1 MKCDGPT
8 GWLLGALSKNCFRWL
23 RRRGEKEERARNV
36 CPGQVFGSPGA
47 HPVFGWQSG
56 GCRRKVLTCEDWS
69 ADTVKRYVAVAR
81 KLESQPQL
89 VQTILQLE
97 FELGRDSALDGIT
110 ALRSLV
116 GLNLEET
123 DAVFVVTWL
132 IFSAEL
138 DFNPCAEN
146 VKTLILIR
154 ASTSISGCCAVS
166 LCRWT
171 SWGWSKDVDS
181 AEKGPWFQWD
191 IARVTLT

>member
-1 MKCDGPT
+1 MTDQLAGCSAHCLKIASGDYEEE
-8 GWLLGALSKNCFRWL
+8 
-23 RRRGEKEERARNV
+23 EKKRNV
-36 CPGQVFGSPGA
+36 MGMSARAKCLVLLELT
-47 HPVFGWQSG
+47 QSLG
-56 GCRRKVLTCEDWS
+56 DKVEDVAAKLTSEDWS
-69 ADTVKRYVAVAR
+69 ADTLKRYVAVAR

-110 ALRSLV
+110 ALRSLA

-154 ASTSISGCCAVS
+154 ALTSISGCSAVS
-166 LCRWT
+166 LCR
-171 SWGWSKDVDS
+171 
-181 AEKGPWFQWD
+181 
-191 IARVTLT
+191 